1 MGKKNLEQLF
11 KEKLGDFQEV
21 PDDAVWKSIEASL
34 DKKKQKKRV
43 VPIWWRLGGT
53 AAVLAILLYVINPF
67 GDSDN
72 SEPIIIS
79 ETENNQFPDGQNS
92 SDDKIKS
99 SSISEEDGL
108 VGTQE
113 NNSLESDQNAVVE
126 TSEGKSNSVSSNPSQ
141 FVSGQEVAENPSEKN
156 ENPTN
161 ADPLRDDAPKTED
174 YATVAA
180 TESSEKGNG
189 VEQEV
194 QNKERKDVLNLAPQ
208 LEQEAIAT
216 NDSNQQQAKDN
227 LLEDATQEEE
237 VVAQNQKDDDVD
249 EGQSIFD
256 AIAEQEKDDVA
267 QNSGN
272 KWSVGPSIAPVYFSA
287 SGEGSP
293 VHSSFASNSKSGNV
307 DLSYGVTVAYEVGK
321 KLKVRTGVHRVN
333 FGYDTNDV
341 VFSSSLDG
349 SSVNLIDNID
359 YARQSENIVVESRDK
374 GALSLDKEEVNF
386 SSSAVL
392 DGKMIQNLGYL
403 EIPLELNYSLIDK
416 KFGVDLIGG
425 VSSLFLVDNS
435 VLLES
440 EGLVTEVGE
449 ANNANSMN
457 FSTNVGLGFNYKF
470 SPKVQL
476 NLEPVFKYQL
486 NTFSDTSGSFRPFS
500 VGVYSGFSFK
510 F

>member
-1 MGKKNLEQLF
+1 M
-11 KEKLGDFQEV
+11 
-21 PDDAVWKSIEASL
+21 
-34 DKKKQKKRV
+34 
-43 VPIWWRLGGT
+43 
-53 AAVLAILLYVINPF
+53 
-67 GDSDN
+67 
-72 SEPIIIS
+72 
-79 ETENNQFPDGQNS
+79 
-92 SDDKIKS
+92 
-99 SSISEEDGL
+99 
-108 VGTQE
+108 
-113 NNSLESDQNAVVE
+113 
-126 TSEGKSNSVSSNPSQ
+126 
-141 FVSGQEVAENPSEKN
+141 SGQEVAENPLTGN
-156 ENPTN
+156 ENPASSN
-161 ADPLRDDAPKTED
+161 PLRTNVPNTEE
-174 YATVAA
+174 YAKVAD
-180 TESSEKGNG
+180 TESSENRNTIG
-189 VEQEV
+189 QEI
-194 QNKERKDVLNLAPQ
+194 QKKEHKDELDLAPQ
-208 LEQEAIAT
+208 LEKEAVAT
-216 NDSNQQQAKDN
+216 NDSSQQQSKAN
-227 LLEDATQEEE
+227 LGENATREEDAI
-237 VVAQNQKDDDVD
+237 AQNQVDDTTD
-249 EGQSIFD
+249 ERQSIFN
-256 AIAEQEKDDVA
+256 AIAEQEEDVIA
-267 QNSGN
+267 QNSGG

-287 SGEGSP
+287 AGEGSP

-349 SSVNLIDNID
+349 SVNLIDNID

-386 SSSAVL
+386 SSSAIL

-486 NTFSDTSGSFRPFS
+486 NTFSDTSGSFRPYS

>member
-11 KEKLGDFQEV
+11 KEKLGDFQEL

-43 VPIWWRLGGT
+43 VPIWWRLGGA
-53 AAVLAILLYVINPF
+53 AAVMAILLYVINPF

-72 SEPIIIS
+72 NEPIIIS
-79 ETENNQFPDGQNS
+79 ETENTEILDEQNNAS
-92 SDDKIKS
+92 DKIEQS
-99 SSISEEDGL
+99 TISEEDGL
-108 VGTQE
+108 VDTQE
-113 NNSLESDQNAVVE
+113 NNTLESNQNDVVE

-141 FVSGQEVAENPSEKN
+141 FVSGQEVAESPLTGNQ
-156 ENPTN
+156 NPTQ
-161 ADPLRDDAPKTED
+161 ADPLRKDAPKTHE
-174 YATVAA
+174 YADVAA
-180 TESSEKGNG
+180 TESSEKRNAVG
-189 VEQEV
+189 QEV
-194 QNKERKDVLNLAPQ
+194 QNKERKDVLDLAPQ
-208 LEQEAIAT
+208 PEKEAVAT
-216 NDSNQQQAKDN
+216 NNPNQQQSKTN
-227 LLEDATQEEE
+227 LLENATQEEDAI
-237 VVAQNQKDDDVD
+237 VQNQVEETKN

-256 AIAEQEKDDVA
+256 AIAEQEEDVVA
-267 QNSGN
+267 QNSGS

-287 SGEGSP
+287 AGEGSP

-307 DLSYGVTVAYEVGK
+307 DLSYGVFVAYEVGK